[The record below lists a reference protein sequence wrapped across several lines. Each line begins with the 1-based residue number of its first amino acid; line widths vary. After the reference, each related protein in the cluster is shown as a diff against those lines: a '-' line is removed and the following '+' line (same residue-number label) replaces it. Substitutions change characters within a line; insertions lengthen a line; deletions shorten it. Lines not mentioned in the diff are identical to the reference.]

1 MTAPFNHQHINT
13 QITDVFVGTTRDSLL
28 DRANPDLV
36 VVENFGKYIKIV
48 VIEEDNET

>member
-28 DRANPDLV
+28 DRANPDVALAP
-36 VVENFGKYIKIV
+36 VVENFDQNSGSRGRQ
-48 VIEEDNET
+48 